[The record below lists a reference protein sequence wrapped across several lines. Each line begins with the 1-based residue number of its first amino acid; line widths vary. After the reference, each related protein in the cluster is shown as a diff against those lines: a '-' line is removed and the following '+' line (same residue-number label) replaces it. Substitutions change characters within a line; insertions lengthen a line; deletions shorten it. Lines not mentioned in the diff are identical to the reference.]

1 MFTGTVL
8 VIDEFNEFRNLV
20 KQTLHAIGHRDVK
33 IVNTKDEGLDILNKN
48 GFEYNLVISSIDPEE
63 SSTIDFINKIPLYVQ
78 IQSIFVHN
86 EDESQFIS
94 ELSNDIPGLN
104 TLKKPFAKSDLER
117 AIENIAKKRLSL
129 SRANMLYRPLH
140 QDSRILVIDD
150 FETMRQLMRNAFI
163 DLGYFN
169 IDDAINGVE
178 ASVLIKKA
186 FHENDPYQL
195 IFCDWNMP
203 EMNGLE
209 LLMNLQ
215 NDYLLKG
222 APFIMV
228 TAENEKNQVINA
240 INAGVDDYI
249 VKPLNPKTLQK
260 KLNKINVNLQNKID
274 DNPEKIVV

>member
-1 MFTGTVL
+1 MVGGPVL
-8 VIDEFNEFRNLV
+8 VIDENNEFRSIV
-20 KQTLHAIGHRDVK
+20 KSTLHAIGHKDVK
-33 IVNTKDEGLDILNKN
+33 IVNSRDEGLDILNKY
-48 GFEYNLVISSIDPEE
+48 GFEYHLVISGIDADD
-63 SSTIDFINKIPLYVQ
+63 SSTLDFINKIPLYVQ
-78 IQSIFVHN
+78 MQSIFVHS
-86 EDESQFIS
+86 EHESDFIS
-94 ELSNDIPGLN
+94 ELSSDIPGLN
-104 TLKKPFAKSDLER
+104 TLKKPFAKSDLEKV
-117 AIENIAKKRLSL
+117 IENIAKKRLSL
-129 SRANMLYRPLH
+129 TRANMLYRPLH

-169 IDDAINGVE
+169 IDDAVNGVE
-178 ASVLIKKA
+178 ASILIKKA

-215 NDYLLKG
+215 NDFLLKG

-260 KLNKINVNLQNKID
+260 KLNKINVNLQTKID
-274 DNPEKIVV
+274 GKPEKNAG